1 MALAAAASAREI
13 LTRLHDVMAR
23 RLPAQS
29 KLNAVVE
36 IIGSALDSEVC
47 SIYLLREGVLE
58 LFATRGLSQEAVHVT
73 KLAMGEGLIGTI
85 AANVET
91 LNLDDAASHPDF
103 AYRPETGEERFR
115 SFAGVPIIR
124 RERAVGVLAVQH
136 SERRRYADVEIEALQ
151 TVAMVLSELIANA
164 GLIDDASVAAAARA
178 QSTAAAR
185 VTGFKLVEGMAQGV
199 AVFHQPR
206 IVIEHTVAEDTEAER
221 HRVYAAFDKMR
232 EQIERMA
239 SQAEFGMG
247 GEHDEVLQTYKMFA
261 YDEGWSR
268 RINEAIDSGLTA
280 EAAIE
285 RVQQRTRMRMREID
299 DPLLRDRMHD
309 LEDLSN
315 RLLRIVSGQLGTA
328 AQLGLRQDSILVARN
343 LGPAELLEYDRRRL
357 KGVVL
362 EEGSLTAHVTIVARA
377 MGVPVLGRVRAV
389 RRLIAEGD
397 MLLLDVGEESLFIR
411 PTTAMVEAFEAKL
424 ALSQKRRAAF
434 ARLRNVAPVTADGHR
449 VTVMVNAGLRDDLAA
464 LDLTGA
470 DGIGLFR
477 TEFQF
482 LVSATLPQREGQR
495 RLYKDV
501 LDMAG
506 DRPVVFRTVDIGGD
520 KALPYLNHDQDEDE
534 ENPAMGWRALRL
546 ALDRDGLM
554 KAQARALIEAG
565 AGRRL
570 NIMFPMVSEP
580 WEFDAARALF
590 ETQRAWLAGRGR
602 KMPTEIRYGAML
614 EVPALAEVLDLLL
627 PRIDFLSIGTNDLT
641 QFLFAADR
649 AHPKLALRY
658 DWLSP
663 AILRFI
669 QRVSAHARAA
679 GVPVAVCGEMG
690 GRPLEAM
697 ALIGLG
703 IDRLSI
709 TPAAVGPIKAM
720 IRSLDR
726 GAIMRDI
733 AAILAEPPT
742 SVRDALAQWAARH
755 SVELA

>member
-1 MALAAAASAREI
+1 MAQAAAASAREI
-13 LTRLHDVMAR
+13 LTRLHDVMAT
-23 RLPAQS
+23 RLPVQS
-29 KLNAVVE
+29 KLNSVVQT
-36 IIGSALDSEVC
+36 IGEVLDSEVC

-58 LFATRGLSQEAVHVT
+58 LYATRGLSQDAVHVT
-73 KLAMGEGLIGTI
+73 RLGLGEGLVGTI

-91 LNLDDAASHPDF
+91 LNLDEAEMHPAF
-103 AYRPETGEERFR
+103 AYRPETGEEVFH

-136 SERRRYADVEIEALQ
+136 MEPRRYAEVEIEALQ

-164 GLIDDASVAAAARA
+164 DLVDSGGGGSTRQQPTTASHAK
-178 QSTAAAR
+178 
-185 VTGFKLVEGMAQGV
+185 GFKLVEGMAAGV

-206 IVIEHTVAEDTEAER
+206 ITIEHTVAEDTEAER

-232 EQIERMA
+232 EQIDKMA
-239 SQAEFGMG
+239 SQAEFGVG
-247 GEHDEVLQTYKMFA
+247 GEHDEILATYRMFA

-285 RVQQRTRMRMREID
+285 RVQQRTRQRMREID

-309 LEDLSN
+309 LEDLAN

-328 AQLGLRQDSILVARN
+328 AQMGLRQDSILIARN
-343 LGPAELLEYDRRRL
+343 MGPAELLEYDRRRL
-357 KGVVL
+357 KGVIL

-377 MGVPVLGRVRAV
+377 MGVPVLGRVKEV

-397 MLLLDVGEESLFIR
+397 MLLLDTGEESVFVR
-411 PTTAMVEAFEAKL
+411 PTPAMEEAFSAKL

-434 ARLRNVAPVTADGHR
+434 ARLKGEAPVTADGHR
-449 VTVMVNAGLRDDLAA
+449 ITVMVNAGLRDDLGA

-482 LVSATLPQREGQR
+482 LVSATLPQREAQR

-501 LDMAG
+501 LDAAG
-506 DRPVVFRTVDIGGD
+506 DRPVTFRTVDIGGD
-520 KALPYLNHDQDEDE
+520 KALPYLNHDEDGDE

-565 AGRRL
+565 AGKTL

-580 WEFDAARALF
+580 WEFDQARALF
-590 ETQRAWLAGRGR
+590 EAQRAWLAERGK
-602 KMPTEIRYGAML
+602 KMPVDIRYGAML
-614 EVPALAEVLDLLL
+614 EVPALAEVLDILL
-627 PRIDFLSIGTNDLT
+627 PKLDFLSIGTNDLT

-649 AHPKLALRY
+649 AHPRLALRY

-663 AILRFI
+663 SILRFLK
-669 QRVSAHARAA
+669 RVSDACHAADVTV
-679 GVPVAVCGEMG
+679 GVCGEMG

-703 IDRLSI
+703 IERLSI

-720 IRSLDR
+720 VRSLPR
-726 GAIMRDI
+726 AAIMETMRGL
-733 AAILAEPPT
+733 LADGRAPIRET
-742 SVRDALAQWAARH
+742 LQSWASEH
-755 SVELA
+755 SVELG